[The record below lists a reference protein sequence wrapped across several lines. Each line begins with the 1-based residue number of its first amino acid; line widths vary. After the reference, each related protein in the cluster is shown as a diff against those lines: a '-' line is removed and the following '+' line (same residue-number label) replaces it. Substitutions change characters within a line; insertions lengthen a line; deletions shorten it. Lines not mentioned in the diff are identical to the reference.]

1 MMEAGRTGLSLSLIL
16 TKSIKTNTWRSNI
29 QSTLSYYLTYLSI
42 RFRCKIAKYLQ
53 IMKTIVYMV
62 IILDQVF

>member
-1 MMEAGRTGLSLSLIL
+1 MFQGGNQKKIDGLN
-16 TKSIKTNTWRSNI
+16 KTNTWSSNI

-42 RFRCKIAKYLQ
+42 RFRYKIAKYLQ